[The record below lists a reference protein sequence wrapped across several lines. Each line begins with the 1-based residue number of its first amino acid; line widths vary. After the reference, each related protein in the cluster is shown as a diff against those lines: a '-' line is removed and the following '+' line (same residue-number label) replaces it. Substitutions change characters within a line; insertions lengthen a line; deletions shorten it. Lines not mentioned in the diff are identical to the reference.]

1 MSAGLVLW
9 LSVAGIGLLLV
20 LSAQPIGRP
29 RPSLARRLQSLRPD
43 RPEQEALPRVFG
55 LPGLDS
61 LLLPGLAGIGGAF
74 LRLARTLGLDPQATA
89 RKLRA
94 ACEPYGPAVFWGQKI
109 AGLIVGVV
117 LPPILEAAGIGPA
130 SGWPVWIWGASAV
143 AGFAGPD
150 VGLNARLRARRREM
164 LAGLAAATRLL
175 SLAVS
180 AGYGLEQA
188 IAEVA
193 ASGRGSFFDD
203 LAHRISKA
211 RLESRPAVDALADLA
226 EDADLPE
233 LAALAGALMA
243 GTRQGVP
250 VLETLRAQ
258 AAAVRERWRL
268 GLIEAGERAAVTMLL
283 PIGVLILPAFFLVV
297 LYPAAINLLQL
308 SSF

>member
-1 MSAGLVLW
+1 MNGNLILW
-9 LSVAGIGLLLV
+9 LSVAGAGILLL

-43 RPEQEALPRVFG
+43 RPERETMPQVFG
-55 LPGLDS
+55 LAGLDP
-61 LLLPGLAGIGGAF
+61 LLLPGLRAVGGTF
-74 LRLARTLGLDPQATA
+74 LKFAAALGFDPQSTA

-94 ACEPYGPAVFWGQKI
+94 AGEPYGPAVFYGQKV
-109 AGLIVGVV
+109 AGLIVGVA
-117 LPPILEAAGIGPA
+117 LPPILEASGAGPA
-130 SGWPVWIWGASAV
+130 SGWPVWIWGAGA
-143 AGFAGPD
+143 ALGFTGPD
-150 VGLNARLRARRREM
+150 LGLNARLRARRREM

-188 IAEVA
+188 VAEVA
-193 ASGRGSFFDD
+193 SSGRGPFFDE
-203 LAHRISKA
+203 LARRISKA

-226 EDADLPE
+226 KDADLAE

-243 GTRQGVP
+243 GSRQGVP

-258 AAAVRERWRL
+258 AASVRERWRL